1 MDPPPPDIAMRS
13 PDCFTLAHPGWARSI
28 VDCWAE
34 CSSWMM
40 PSGRRDEKGRHM
52 REDRAPGLHSTEEDA
67 AMVSIVKGPSGT
79 RDKLL
84 DMAKRA

>member
-1 MDPPPPDIAMRS
+1 
-13 PDCFTLAHPGWARSI
+13 
-28 VDCWAE
+28 
-34 CSSWMM
+34 
-40 PSGRRDEKGRHM
+40 M